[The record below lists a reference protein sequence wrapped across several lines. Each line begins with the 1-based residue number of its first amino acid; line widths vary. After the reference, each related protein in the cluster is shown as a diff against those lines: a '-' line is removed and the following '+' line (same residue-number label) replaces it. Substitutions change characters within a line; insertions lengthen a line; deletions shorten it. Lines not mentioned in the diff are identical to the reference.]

1 MSSTS
6 TISMDRNLRLIVL
19 IVALSL
25 LACME
30 FLSAQQLPKP
40 SRFSSNTLRI
50 GVESFLRDRLEETDE
65 FEIAREIPEQIF
77 AESFVVA
84 RCDAAP
90 ESLSGSTKV
99 QIVFSKNDNVIRRIY
114 VPIRVSL
121 KRNVPVALRVL
132 NRGDVVQASDI
143 EYRLS
148 DVTYLQAKL
157 PDDVIGKRLTT
168 TLSRGAVIT
177 QAHLGS
183 AAAIQRGDIVSII
196 LRNGAISVRATGAA
210 LDDAVAGQNVRVRRE
225 DSQAII
231 SGIVGEDKSVYVSLS
246 QVAPSSSYK

>member
-1 MSSTS
+1 MNKPPTA
-6 TISMDRNLRLIVL
+6 MDRRFRLIVL
-19 IVALSL
+19 FIALGL
-25 LACME
+25 LACVE
-30 FLSAQQLPKP
+30 FMHAQQLAKP

-65 FEIAREIPEQIF
+65 FEIAREIPDQAF

-84 RCDAAP
+84 RCDASV

-114 VPIRVSL
+114 VPVRINL
-121 KRNVPVALRVL
+121 KRSVPVATRLL
-132 NRGDVVQASDI
+132 PRGDVVQSTDV

-157 PDDVIGKRLTT
+157 PDDVIGKRLTAT
-168 TLSRGAVIT
+168 VGKGAVIT

-183 AAAIQRGDIVSII
+183 AAAIQRGDIVNIV
-196 LRNGAISVRATGAA
+196 LRNGAVSVRASGAA
-210 LDDAVAGQNVRVRRE
+210 LDDAASGQSVRVRRD
-225 DSQAII
+225 DSQVII
-231 SGIVGEDKSVYVSLS
+231 SGIVGDEKTVYVSIPQLS
-246 QVAPSSSYK
+246 PSSSLK